1 VGGIVVDWNL
11 QFGRFDLAN
20 QLAISGGGGGGA
32 SPKSLESDLV
42 VWKHGLLKISN
53 LTISV
58 DCGR

>member
-20 QLAISGGGGGGA
+20 QLAISGGGGGA

>member
-1 VGGIVVDWNL
+1 MVDWNL